1 MSSTDLKQPSNPESV
16 TVSASA
22 DSAPSPKATT
32 LPPVDYDALASD
44 FAVYISTAP
53 TTNAQYKE
61 ILAKTGDDDPVGNKV
76 EAFFEAIEPSWN
88 QNSTVEH
95 LESAFKCMLSFVN
108 SLETG
113 SSPKMKTWYNDSY
126 GEWGCEETVQI
137 GKVWKDKEDV
147 AGYSVRER
155 IKEMYRS
162 GDYRFLTSFY
172 FNNLIMEI
180 WQEWD
185 NDLFESLDGEESEG
199 DEDADEEDNDDDDD
213 GDDDDEGDEHS
224 GDEDEEESEVEENPR
239 KKIRKE

>member
-1 MSSTDLKQPSNPESV
+1 MSSTNLEQPSNPESASA
-16 TVSASA
+16 SASA
-22 DSAPSPKATT
+22 DSAPAPKATT
-32 LPPVDYDALASD
+32 PTPADYNALASD
-44 FAVYISTAP
+44 FAAYISTAP
-53 TTNAQYKE
+53 TTNAQYEE

-76 EAFFEAIEPSWN
+76 EAFFAAIEPSWN
-88 QNSTVEH
+88 QYSTVEH

-113 SSPKMKTWYNDSY
+113 RDPKTKTWYNDSY
-126 GEWGCEETVQI
+126 GEWGCDETVQI

-162 GDYRFLTSFY
+162 GDYRYLSSFY

-185 NDLFESLDGEESEG
+185 NDLFESLDGEES
-199 DEDADEEDNDDDDD
+199 DEDDQDEEDESD
-213 GDDDDEGDEHS
+213 GDDDEEGDERT
-224 GDEDEEESEVEENPR
+224 GDEDEEESEEEENPR
-239 KKIRKE
+239 KKIRRE